1 MNLISPD
8 HNQTCKSGGLTAL
21 MLAARSGISR
31 KVVGEES
38 FLIIELLIKS
48 GADTELIAN
57 SGKRAID
64 YLYHDKMKEH
74 YKSIIE
80 DTWYDTNLHKAVHQN
95 NIVELKK
102 LLTSGA
108 IDVDAKGKGGW
119 TALHV
124 AAFCDRD
131 EAMKVLLEQGSSVLA
146 DDKGNTPLHLVC
158 RRGQLQMI
166 LSLCKCHANKVGI
179 P

>member
-1 MNLISPD
+1 MNCRMDEKDRNGMTCLMQASLQGFHDIAALLID
-8 HNQTCKSGGLTAL
+8 KGAALDTTCKSGGLTAL

-74 YKSIIE
+74 YRSIIE

-108 IDVDAKGKGGW
+108 IDVDAKGKGG
-119 TALHV
+119 
-124 AAFCDRD
+124 
-131 EAMKVLLEQGSSVLA
+131 
-146 DDKGNTPLHLVC
+146 
-158 RRGQLQMI
+158 
-166 LSLCKCHANKVGI
+166 
-179 P
+179 